1 MTIKAKLT
9 VQMTGQMTLPET
21 QALLAAVII
30 AKITVITRTT
40 LTRQAA
46 HQTKIKSANNHHYFK
61 SITSYII
68 RHIKISTLVHSH
80 YYI

>member
-9 VQMTGQMTLPET
+9 VQMTGQLTLPET

-30 AKITVITRTT
+30 PKITVNTRTT

-61 SITSYII
+61 STAGKDRMSCDRWHGSY
-68 RHIKISTLVHSH
+68 
-80 YYI
+80 